1 MNKSMI
7 LYLSQEV
14 HIYAKLYS
22 ILSLHFRKHYE
33 TQFSA
38 HKPNRKNKTHFFI
51 YPKLEQ
57 WLIWCLK
64 AADQT
69 QISSNKRHCITK
81 IRSRFVL
88 GRE

>member
-1 MNKSMI
+1 MI
-7 LYLSQEV
+7 SNSSQEV
-14 HIYAKLYS
+14 HMQSFILYY
-22 ILSLHFRKHYE
+22 HYISE
-33 TQFSA
+33 S
-38 HKPNRKNKTHFFI
+38 NRKNKTHFFI

-57 WLIWCLK
+57 WLIWCFK